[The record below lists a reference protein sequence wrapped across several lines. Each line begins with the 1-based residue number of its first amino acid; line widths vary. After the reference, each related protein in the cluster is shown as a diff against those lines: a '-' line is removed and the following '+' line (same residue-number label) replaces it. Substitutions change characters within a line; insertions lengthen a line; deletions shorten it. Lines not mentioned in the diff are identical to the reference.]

1 MQVTELKTFPC
12 RSFSGAFELNFG
24 QHALILRY
32 LNEAVLITVISKLV
46 KRGYQSHLQDFLL
59 RLNFNDYYRDT

>member
-1 MQVTELKTFPC
+1 MKLTM
-12 RSFSGAFELNFG
+12 
-24 QHALILRY
+24 LIS
-32 LNEAVLITVISKLV
+32 VISKLV